1 MRSSSAETKKTKQD
15 LDSTNIRPHLR
26 ALTSLRF
33 LAALLVVGFH
43 VGHDLWPQAHR
54 WIANCFSNGYEA
66 VSFFFVLS
74 GFVLTYAYGQPS
86 RSKAPSISAGA
97 FWKARIARIY
107 PAYVLALVIAFPA
120 FFYSWTVSN
129 MISWTEFG
137 SALML
142 VPTLCQS
149 WWPPSATAWNLPA
162 WSLSVEAFFYLVFP
176 FLIRLFAVVKP
187 LRLLVLT
194 LFVVVLTS
202 SLRFWLATS
211 PDLSWDYL
219 IHRHFIAYFPLW
231 FLPHFVFGMALS
243 KCFMVGHPL
252 ILTISK
258 LIGLPSVLLIVL
270 IFCARSNLPTWMVS
284 DAVLVALFGVVIFRA
299 AHATRFV
306 GSILSWN
313 PLVQLGESSYALYIL
328 HVPLAFWFQWIILR
342 FGVQPFKHWLGF
354 LAFTVISVLISHVVY
369 VFYERPARRLL
380 LRRFEIAGNLCNS

>member
-1 MRSSSAETKKTKQD
+1 MPSSPTETTKAKQD
-15 LDSTNIRPHLR
+15 LDSTNVRPHLR

-43 VGHDLWPQAHR
+43 VGADLWSQAPR
-54 WIANCFSNGYEA
+54 WIANFFSNGYEA

-74 GFVLTYAYGQPS
+74 GFVLTYAYGQAS
-86 RSKAPSISAGA
+86 LSKASPNSPRS

-120 FFYSWTVSN
+120 FFYSWTVSK
-129 MISWTEFG
+129 MISWTDFVSG
-137 SALML
+137 LVL

-149 WWPPSATAWNLPA
+149 WWPPSAMAWNMPA

-176 FLIRLFAVVKP
+176 VLIRLFAVFKP
-187 LRLLVLT
+187 MRLLALT
-194 LFVVVLTS
+194 LFAVILS
-202 SLRFWLATS
+202 SSFRSWMATS
-211 PDLSWDYL
+211 ADISWGYRT
-219 IHRHFIAYFPLW
+219 HRHFIDYFPLW

-252 ILTISK
+252 ILNISK
-258 LIGLPSVLLIVL
+258 LIGLIAVLLIVF

-284 DAVLVALFGVVIFRA
+284 DAVLVPLFGVVIFRA
-299 AHATRFV
+299 AHATGSV

-328 HVPLAFWFQWIILR
+328 HVPLAFWFQWICLR
-342 FGVQPFKHWLGF
+342 FGVQLFNHWIGL
-354 LAFTVISVLISHVVY
+354 LAFTTISVLISHVVY
-369 VFYERPARRLL
+369 VLYERPARRLL
-380 LRRFEIAGNLCNS
+380 LRRFGLFAN